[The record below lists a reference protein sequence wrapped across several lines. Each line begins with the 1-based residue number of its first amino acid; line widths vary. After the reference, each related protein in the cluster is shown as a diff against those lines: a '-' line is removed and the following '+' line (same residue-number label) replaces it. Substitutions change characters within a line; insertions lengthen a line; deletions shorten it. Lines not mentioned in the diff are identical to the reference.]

1 MVIITPE
8 EMATRKTDNFVKK
21 NLLTILT
28 VGGVIGG
35 VIVGLILKN
44 SASERWTGREVMY
57 VQFVGDVFLRMLKGL
72 MIPLVVSSIVS
83 AIGSLDLSLSRL
95 IGTRAVCWYLCTT
108 LLAVVEGMLLVSL
121 IQPGVGTQSV
131 LESSASIGR
140 NITTVDTLLDLVRNM
155 FPSNIFEACIAQYR
169 TVLVP
174 PKNASLE
181 GNIMNWDVSSETAK
195 GSNILG
201 LVVFASVLGIAIGQ
215 SGPSGAPV
223 LRFFQSMGDIIMLMT
238 NWVIWLSPVGI
249 FFLVTS
255 KIVEMS
261 SITEVMGQ
269 LGLYFATVM
278 IGLLFHGL
286 ILLPTFFFLFTRR
299 LPFSFIGNMS
309 QAIVTAFGT
318 ASSSATLPV
327 SMHCVE
333 EKNGVDPRVSRF
345 ILPIGATINMDGT
358 ALYEA
363 VAALFIA
370 QLRNVDLS
378 LAHIIGVS
386 ITATLAS
393 IGAAG
398 IPQAGLVTLVMV
410 LDTVGL
416 PAEDVTLVIAID
428 WILDRFRTTVNVLG
442 DAIGAG
448 VVNHVSKDELK
459 LMSEVSMKMKTMN
472 GESEPQIE
480 SNHL

>member
-1 MVIITPE
+1 MVIVTPE
-8 EMATRKTDNFVKK
+8 EMASRKRDTFVRK
-21 NLLTILT
+21 NLLTIFT

-44 SASERWTGREVMY
+44 STNERWTAREVMY
-57 VQFVGDVFLRMLKGL
+57 VQFVGDLFLRMLKGL

-83 AIGSLDLSLSRL
+83 AIGSLDLSLLRM
-95 IGTRAVCWYLCTT
+95 IGTRAICWYLSTT
-108 LLAVVEGMLLVSL
+108 MIAVVEGMILVSL
-121 IQPGVGTQSV
+121 IRPGVGSHNAV
-131 LESSASIGR
+131 SSSSIGR
-140 NITTVDTLLDLVRNM
+140 NITTVDTLMDLVRNM

-215 SGPSGAPV
+215 AGPTGTPV

-255 KIVEMS
+255 KIVEMT
-261 SITEVMGQ
+261 SIVEVMGQ
-269 LGLYFATVM
+269 LGLYFLTVM

-286 ILLPTFFFLFTRR
+286 ILLPTFFFLITRR
-299 LPFSFIGNMS
+299 LPFAFIGNMS

-333 EKNGVDPRVSRF
+333 EKNDVDPRVSRF

-370 QLRNVDLS
+370 QIRNVELT
-378 LAHIIGVS
+378 LASIIGVS

-448 VVNHVSKDELK
+448 VVNHISKDELQVMTE
-459 LMSEVSMKMKTMN
+459 MSIKYQTINSDSQAECN
-472 GESEPQIE
+472 
-480 SNHL
+480 